1 MKNILIYYMKNI
13 LIYLIFLISISNII
27 TYHFIKKPKGQTGP
41 NGQKGPKGDKGKQG
55 PTGPTGPIG
64 YSGSKGPKG
73 SEIGNKGEQ
82 GDQGTK
88 GSTGPEGPKGDKG
101 PRGIKGDK
109 GLKGD
114 KGPIGPEGKIGDKGK
129 VGFARIID
137 NLNDLN
143 IIADKSKCLK
153 LTDNFECPKDSLIF
167 DITFDKDN
175 LIKDITCC
183 KLMINNNLI
192 QKINNKD
199 KVIQKLLVI
208 LTEFNTNILSFNNYY
223 IPTNKYHAIL
233 KEYDSRSIEII
244 KKNIDL
250 IQKLILGIQNFKSIR
265 EMSEDNMLNLIGNQF
280 KVDEIKI
287 YSKDEEI
294 EINKIFGS
302 ITNYEYY
309 ILDLLTLIFRSED
322 DGTDITDYNY
332 LIKQIYDFPR
342 NDLDD
347 LKKYVSI

>member
-27 TYHFIKKPKGQTGP
+27 IYHFIKKPKGETGP
-41 NGQKGPKGDKGKQG
+41 IGPKGPKGDNGNQG
-55 PTGPTGPIG
+55 APGITGPVG

-73 SEIGNKGEQ
+73 SEIGNRGEQ
-82 GDQGTK
+82 GDQGPK
-88 GSTGPEGPKGDKG
+88 GTVGPEGPKGPVG

-109 GLKGD
+109 GLKGE
-114 KGPIGPEGKIGDKGK
+114 KGPVGPEGKIGDKGPI
-129 VGFARIID
+129 GFSRIIG
-137 NLNDLN
+137 NMNDLD

-153 LTDNFECPKDSLIF
+153 LSDKFECPKDSLIF
-167 DITFDKDN
+167 DITFDKEK

-192 QKINNKD
+192 QKINNKED
-199 KVIQKLLVI
+199 IVKKLLYI
-208 LTEFNTNILSFNNYY
+208 LTEFNTNILSFDNYF
-223 IPTNKYHAIL
+223 IPTNKYHVIL

-250 IQKLILGIQNFKSIR
+250 IKSLISGIQSFKSIR

-294 EINKIFGS
+294 EINKTYGS

-309 ILDLLTLIFRSED
+309 ILSLITLIFRNED